1 MLEIIN
7 QTFSIALKSKK
18 ENLSTF
24 NRNIERIYHEFDALG
39 YHIVDPIGQ
48 AYKNE
53 MTDVEANIVG
63 DINGNMSIVKVLKPI
78 VYKIEEGETK
88 LIQKGIV
95 IVE

>member
-7 QTFSIALKSKK
+7 QIFAIELKSKK
-18 ENLSTF
+18 EDLSLF
-24 NRNIERIYHEFDALG
+24 NRNIDRIYHECDGLG
-39 YHIVDPIGQ
+39 YHIINPLGK

-63 DINGNMSIVKVLKPI
+63 DINENMEIVKVLKPI
-78 VYKIEEGETK
+78 VYKEEEGMTR